1 LTELA
6 KENDP
11 PEVIGVV
18 CSQAFQLLT
27 NGHDTN
33 GIARSRR
40 ATNFFLV
47 PILIPRYSSDL
58 LQTV

>member
-1 LTELA
+1 MTELA

-18 CSQAFQLLT
+18 GCQALQLFT
-27 NGHDTN
+27 NGHDTR

-40 ATNFFLV
+40 ATDLFLV
-47 PILIPRYSSDL
+47 PIFIPRCSSDL
-58 LQTV
+58 LQAV